1 MNISV
6 KKDYKRFVMLDVE
19 QTFTVKVR
27 TKVLMTT
34 GLVKVRFLYSLM
46 IAAIFLSPV
55 FTFCPFPTLWG
66 AWKHIGV
73 ALSCWMDGRGHT
85 FP

>member
-1 MNISV
+1 MMSISV

-34 GLVKVRFLYSLM
+34 GLVKVRFLHSLM
-46 IAAIFLSPV
+46 IAGIFLSPV
-55 FTFCPFPTLWG
+55 FTFSPFPTLWG
-66 AWKHIGV
+66 
-73 ALSCWMDGRGHT
+73 
-85 FP
+85 